1 MAVRTATVFKYIRM
15 YYNVMNEGT
24 KNAIAGVVLVF
35 IVLIVGLSIYSFL
48 MASAE
53 DETEKMLRQG
63 CEIVGTDWRG
73 TATNFLCPEGVN

>member
-1 MAVRTATVFKYIRM
+1 
-15 YYNVMNEGT
+15 MNEGT

-35 IVLIVGLSIYSFL
+35 IILVVGIAVYSFM

-63 CEIVGTDWRG
+63 CTIVGTDHRG
-73 TATNFLCPEGVN
+73 VATNFLCPEGVD